1 MGVRGGGGGMGRR
14 GVGGGGMGVRGVP
27 GSLAQE
33 AARGGSALVVAAV
46 HHRSDGEGGLLCVV
60 VAAHGG
66 VCVCEGVGEWGG
78 ELVGVT
84 RSLAHSFTRC

>member
-1 MGVRGGGGGMGRR
+1 
-14 GVGGGGMGVRGVP
+14 
-27 GSLAQE
+27 
-33 AARGGSALVVAAV
+33 VVAAV
-46 HHRSDGEGGLLCVV
+46 HHGSDGEGGLLCVV